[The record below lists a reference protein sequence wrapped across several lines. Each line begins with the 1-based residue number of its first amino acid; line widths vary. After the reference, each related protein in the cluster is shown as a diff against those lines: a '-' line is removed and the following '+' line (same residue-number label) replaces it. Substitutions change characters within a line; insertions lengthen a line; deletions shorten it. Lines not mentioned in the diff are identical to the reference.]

1 MKSEKAGEYAFLVC
15 ILVALIAGLAT
26 PWVSAIVQGYV
37 SVLLVILGIVIGLTT
52 ITEKET
58 TPFLVAAIALVVA
71 AIGGTALGGG
81 FLAINSVASPVGT
94 MIQGIVVNI
103 ATFTAIAAI
112 IIAVK
117 AVYALASRK

>member
-1 MKSEKAGEYAFLVC
+1 MKAEKAGEYAFLVC

-26 PWVSAIVQGYV
+26 PWITAVTIGYV
-37 SVLLVILGIVIGLTT
+37 SVVLVILGIVIGLTT

-58 TPFLVAAIALVVA
+58 TPFLVAAIALVVTA
-71 AIGGTALGGG
+71 AVGG
-81 FLAINSVASPVGT
+81 FLAIDTVASPIGT
-94 MIQGIVVNI
+94 MIQGIISNI

-117 AVYALASRK
+117 AVYALASKK